1 MSDGE
6 VPVSKVQWSDKVEH
20 MLDKGL
26 WVGTGA
32 MRRGWKIF
40 VKVSCSFHLGVGQ
53 VTDSLVPG
61 PIDGASPYM
70 SMMSRTPP

>member
-6 VPVSKVQWSDKVEH
+6 LPVSKVQRLDEVEH

-32 MRRGWKIF
+32 TWRGWKIF

-53 VTDSLVPG
+53 VTDSLVSG
-61 PIDGASPYM
+61 PVDGASPHM
-70 SMMSRTPP
+70 STMSRTPP